1 MNLKQCFTI
10 LAAGLLFILG
20 CKKGD
25 TMASPGT
32 GKGGSTARMTI
43 SGNYLYLVNRST
55 LQTFDISNPAQA
67 LLLSSQNV
75 GWNIETI
82 FPYRDKLFIGSETG
96 MYVFDNSNP
105 QKPQLQGQAQH
116 LRSCDPVVADENY
129 AYVTLRSNNNGCGG
143 TLNQLNIY
151 DIQGTNILNPKQVS
165 SLLMSEPHGLGLTN
179 NILYVCMGRNGLNV
193 IDITDKTKPFSRKI
207 LSDGTDFI
215 DVIPY
220 DHTLIV
226 YVQGGF
232 ILYNITDPANPQKI
246 STINN

>member
-1 MNLKQCFTI
+1 MKLKQLAILAIGGLI
-10 LAAGLLFILG
+10 LAAG
-20 CKKGD
+20 CSKGD
-25 TMASPGT
+25 NAPPSGS
-32 GKGGSTARMTI
+32 GAGGSTARMTI
-43 SGNYLYLVNRST
+43 SGNYLYLVNSSS
-55 LQTFDISNPAQA
+55 LQTYDISNPAQM
-67 LLLSSQNV
+67 LLLNTQNV

-105 QKPQLQGQAQH
+105 KKPQLQGQAQH

-151 DIQGTNILNPKQVS
+151 DIQGTHILNPKQVS
-165 SLLMSEPHGLGLTN
+165 SLQMSEPHGLGLKD

-207 LSDGTDFI
+207 LSDGTEFI

>member
-1 MNLKQCFTI
+1 MNLKQFLMIMTGGI
-10 LAAGLLFILG
+10 LLAFG

-25 TMASPGT
+25 TMGPSDS

-43 SGNYLYLVNRST
+43 SGNYLYLVDHST
-55 LQTFDISNPAQA
+55 LHTFDISDPAQTV
-67 LLLSSQNV
+67 LLNTQNV

-82 FPYRDKLFIGSETG
+82 FPYRDKLFIGSQTG
-96 MYVFDNSNP
+96 MFVFDNSNP
-105 QKPQLQGQAQH
+105 KKPQLQGQAQH

-151 DIQGTNILNPKQVS
+151 DIQGTNVLYPKQVAT
-165 SLLMSEPHGLGLTN
+165 LVMPEPQGLGLKN
-179 NILYVCMGRNGLNV
+179 NTLYVCMGKNGMNV
-193 IDITDKTKPFSRKI
+193 IDVTDKTKPISRKV
-207 LSDGTDFI
+207 LSEDTDFV

-226 YVQGGF
+226 YVKGGF
-232 ILYNITDPANPQKI
+232 ILYDITNPVNPQKI
-246 STINN
+246 GTIHN

>member
-1 MNLKQCFTI
+1 MKLKQCFMFVPLI
-10 LAAGLLFILG
+10 LLFCTG

-25 TMASPGT
+25 TASSPGS
-32 GKGGSTARMTI
+32 GAGGSTARMTI
-43 SGNYLYLVNRST
+43 SGDYLYLVSRSS
-55 LQTFDISNPAQA
+55 LQTYDISNPAQM
-67 LLLSSQNV
+67 LLLSTQNV

-105 QKPQLQGQAQH
+105 KKPQLQGQAQH

-151 DIQGTNILNPKQVS
+151 DIQGTRILSPKQVS
-165 SLLMSEPHGLGLTN
+165 SLPMSEPQGLGLKD
-179 NILYVCMGRNGLNV
+179 NILYVCMGTNGLNV
-193 IDITDKTKPFSRKI
+193 VDVADKTQPVSRKI
-207 LSDGTDFI
+207 VSDGTDFI

-220 DHTLIV
+220 DHILIV
-226 YVQGGF
+226 YAAGGF
-232 ILYNITDPANPQKI
+232 LLYDITNPADPKKIANH
-246 STINN
+246 

>member
-1 MNLKQCFTI
+1 MNFKQLLMVVTG
-10 LAAGLLFILG
+10 GLLLVLG
-20 CKKGD
+20 CEKGD
-25 TMASPGT
+25 SAAAPAS

-43 SGNYLYLVNRST
+43 AGDYLYLVDHST
-55 LQTFDISNPAQA
+55 LQTFDISDPAQA
-67 LLLSSQNV
+67 LLLSTQNV

-82 FPYRDKLFIGSETG
+82 FPYRDKLFIGSQTG

-105 QKPQLQGQAQH
+105 KKPQLQGQAQH
-116 LRSCDPVVADENY
+116 LRSCDPVVADEDY

-151 DIQGTNILNPKQVS
+151 DIRGTNVLYPKQVAT
-165 SLLMSEPHGLGLTN
+165 LLMSEPHGLGLKDD
-179 NILYVCMGRNGLNV
+179 ILYVCMGKNGLNV
-193 IDITDKTKPFSRKI
+193 IDVSDRTRPVSRKI

-220 DHTLIV
+220 EHVLIA

-232 ILYNITDPANPQKI
+232 VLYNITDPEDPQKI
-246 STINN
+246 STISN